1 MKMEKNCTNCKW
13 YTVLKN
19 YLNQDL
25 PICRHEVA
33 VGYED
38 ELDLKVCGCTYHEP
52 KGGDKNG

>member
-1 MKMEKNCTNCKW
+1 MEKNCTNCKW

-33 VGYED
+33 VGYEN